1 MTDFPDDI
9 YAPTSLAQS
18 PVEIDL
24 DQVET
29 IEAKPTTGLYRMSQR
44 LGDRLRSTKQQ
55 TPKRILRLMT

>member
-9 YAPTSLAQS
+9 YAPTSRAQP

-29 IEAKPTTGLYRMSQR
+29 LEAEPTAGLSRMSQR
-44 LGDRLRSTKQQ
+44 LGDRLRSTRQQ
-55 TPKRILRLMT
+55 TPGRILRLMT